1 MGETVVNGMKN
12 GIIFLIM
19 QERGFPMSSESA
31 KAFVAKMASDGKF
44 ANMLKELTDSAAR
57 EAFVRKAGFDFTLEE
72 LAQQREMLSD
82 EELGALSGGSEDPLS
97 PEELERIKKILEYH
111 VNPTNW

>member
-1 MGETVVNGMKN
+1 MGETVVNGSKD

-44 ANMLKELTDSAAR
+44 ANTIKEIADPAAR

-72 LAQQREMLSD
+72 LAHQREMLSD
-82 EELGALSGGSEDPLS
+82 EELGALSGGSEDPEPLS
-97 PEELERIKKILEYH
+97 PEEWEKYKHYI
-111 VNPTNW
+111 NPSNW